1 MTGTVQAVADS
12 IKSKNDKEKKDNK
25 KMKKFLII
33 FFGSILCIGFIVIL
47 KLLFGEYYVDAVAAS
62 IMLTNVYFMIKNGIK
77 KSDFSKKNLKE
88 MDVTIGGVSLIQAIF
103 VFIMW
108 IGYNATRG

>member
-1 MTGTVQAVADS
+1 
-12 IKSKNDKEKKDNK
+12 
-25 KMKKFLII
+25 MKKFLII

-47 KLLFGEYYVDAVAAS
+47 KLLFGEYYVDAVVS
-62 IMLTNVYFMIKNGIK
+62 LIILTNVYLMIKNGIK
-77 KSDFSKKNLKE
+77 KSDFSKKNLKA

>member
-1 MTGTVQAVADS
+1 
-12 IKSKNDKEKKDNK
+12 
-25 KMKKFLII
+25 
-33 FFGSILCIGFIVIL
+33 
-47 KLLFGEYYVDAVAAS
+47 
-62 IMLTNVYFMIKNGIK
+62 MLTNVYFMIKNGIK

>member
-1 MTGTVQAVADS
+1 MTKTKR
-12 IKSKNDKEKKDNK
+12 ITKNEKISNY
-25 KMKKFLII
+25 

-47 KLLFGEYYVDAVAAS
+47 KLLFGEHYGDVIFAG
-62 IMLTNVYFMIKNGIK
+62 IILTNIYYIIKNGIK
-77 KSDFSKKNLKE
+77 KSDFSKKNLEE

>member
-1 MTGTVQAVADS
+1 
-12 IKSKNDKEKKDNK
+12 
-25 KMKKFLII
+25 MKKGVLQFLAIIAVVAFLII
-33 FFGSILCIGFIVIL
+33 CLRILVYF
-47 KLLFGEYYVDAVAAS
+47 FGEYYVDAVVALIILA
-62 IMLTNVYFMIKNGIK
+62 NVYFMIKNGIK

>member
-1 MTGTVQAVADS
+1 
-12 IKSKNDKEKKDNK
+12 
-25 KMKKFLII
+25 MKKNWIV
-33 FFGSILCIGFIVIL
+33 FFGSIAFFIVGAICIIIL
-47 KLLFGEYYVDAVAAS
+47 KLLFGEYYIDAVAAL
-62 IMLTNVYFMIKNGIK
+62 IILTNVYFMIKNGIK

-88 MDVTIGGVSLIQAIF
+88 MDVTRGGVSLMQAIF

>member
-1 MTGTVQAVADS
+1 
-12 IKSKNDKEKKDNK
+12 
-25 KMKKFLII
+25 MKKGVLQFLAIIAVVAFLII
-33 FFGSILCIGFIVIL
+33 CLRILVYFFG
-47 KLLFGEYYVDAVAAS
+47 KYYVDAVAAL
-62 IMLTNVYFMIKNGIK
+62 IILTNVYFMIKNGIK

>member
-1 MTGTVQAVADS
+1 
-12 IKSKNDKEKKDNK
+12 
-25 KMKKFLII
+25 MKKNWIV
-33 FFGSILCIGFIVIL
+33 FFGSIAFFIVGAICIIIL
-47 KLLFGEYYVDAVAAS
+47 KLLFGEYYVDAVVAL
-62 IMLTNVYFMIKNGIK
+62 IILTNVYFMIKNGIK

-88 MDVTIGGVSLIQAIF
+88 MDVTIGGVSLMQAIF

>member
-1 MTGTVQAVADS
+1 M
-12 IKSKNDKEKKDNK
+12 KNNW
-25 KMKKFLII
+25 IV
-33 FFGSILCIGFIVIL
+33 FFGSIAFFIVGAICIIIL
-47 KLLFGEYYVDAVAAS
+47 KLLFGEYYVDAVVAL

-88 MDVTIGGVSLIQAIF
+88 MDVTIGGVSLMQAIF

>member
-1 MTGTVQAVADS
+1 M
-12 IKSKNDKEKKDNK
+12 
-25 KMKKFLII
+25 
-33 FFGSILCIGFIVIL
+33 CIGFIVIL

>member
-1 MTGTVQAVADS
+1 
-12 IKSKNDKEKKDNK
+12 
-25 KMKKFLII
+25 MKKNWIV
-33 FFGSILCIGFIVIL
+33 FFGSIAFFIVGAICIIIL
-47 KLLFGEYYVDAVAAS
+47 KLLFGEYYVDAVVAL
-62 IMLTNVYFMIKNGIK
+62 IMLTNGYFMIKNGIK

>member
-1 MTGTVQAVADS
+1 
-12 IKSKNDKEKKDNK
+12 
-25 KMKKFLII
+25 MKKFLII

-47 KLLFGEYYVDAVAAS
+47 KLLFGEYYVDAVAAL
-62 IMLTNVYFMIKNGIK
+62 IILTNVYFMIKNGIK

-108 IGYNATRG
+108 IGYNATRW

>member
-1 MTGTVQAVADS
+1 
-12 IKSKNDKEKKDNK
+12 
-25 KMKKFLII
+25 MKKNWIV
-33 FFGSILCIGFIVIL
+33 FFGSIAFFIVGAICIIIL
-47 KLLFGEYYVDAVAAS
+47 KLLFGEYYVDAVVAL

>member
-1 MTGTVQAVADS
+1 M
-12 IKSKNDKEKKDNK
+12 KNGFLQ
-25 KMKKFLII
+25 FLII
-33 FFGSILCIGFIVIL
+33 IAGVAFLLICLRILVYFFG
-47 KLLFGEYYVDAVAAS
+47 KYYVDAVAAL
-62 IMLTNVYFMIKNGIK
+62 IILTNVYFMIKNGIK

>member
-1 MTGTVQAVADS
+1 M
-12 IKSKNDKEKKDNK
+12 KNNW
-25 KMKKFLII
+25 IV
-33 FFGSILCIGFIVIL
+33 FFGSIAFFIVGAICIIIL
-47 KLLFGEYYVDAVAAS
+47 KLLFGEYYVDAVVAL
-62 IMLTNVYFMIKNGIK
+62 IILTNVYFMIKNGIK

>member
-1 MTGTVQAVADS
+1 MTNNWIV
-12 IKSKNDKEKKDNK
+12 
-25 KMKKFLII
+25 
-33 FFGSILCIGFIVIL
+33 FFGSIAFFIVGAICIIIL
-47 KLLFGEYYVDAVAAS
+47 KLLFGEYYVDAVVAL

>member
-1 MTGTVQAVADS
+1 
-12 IKSKNDKEKKDNK
+12 
-25 KMKKFLII
+25 MKKFLII

>member
-1 MTGTVQAVADS
+1 
-12 IKSKNDKEKKDNK
+12 
-25 KMKKFLII
+25 MKKFLII

-47 KLLFGEYYVDAVAAS
+47 KLLFGEYYVDAVVS
-62 IMLTNVYFMIKNGIK
+62 LIILTNVYFMIKNGIK

>member
-1 MTGTVQAVADS
+1 M
-12 IKSKNDKEKKDNK
+12 KNNW
-25 KMKKFLII
+25 IV
-33 FFGSILCIGFIVIL
+33 FFGSIAFFIVGAICIVIL
-47 KLLFGEYYVDAVAAS
+47 KLLFGEYYVDAVVAL
-62 IMLTNVYFMIKNGIK
+62 IILTNVYFMIKNGIK

-88 MDVTIGGVSLIQAIF
+88 IDVTIGGVSLIQAIF

>member
-1 MTGTVQAVADS
+1 
-12 IKSKNDKEKKDNK
+12 
-25 KMKKFLII
+25 MKKFLII

-62 IMLTNVYFMIKNGIK
+62 IMLTNVYYIIKNGIK